1 MSRFTLLRF
10 IYALAACSWAT
21 LSMSGVASAADS
33 MDAAKPVATSNQQ
46 TPNSTCMPF
55 IGEHLRFNI
64 GWEFINAGS
73 TSMDIV
79 GSDKGWQVKTF
90 ARTNKVLDVFKKV
103 RDQITAEGLCIDG
116 RMQSTV
122 FDADL
127 HERKYKAKKR
137 TDFLWQKNQVTHTQ
151 NQITEHFDVAAG
163 HLSVIDAFLAVR
175 GQQLSPGQTITIPI
189 FDSRKK
195 YELVVEVLP
204 KKETLKAPWGKKVS
218 CILVKPK
225 LKTAGIF
232 TQKGEMLLW
241 MTDDARHIPLK
252 MMAKIK
258 FGRVFARLTSY
269 SRDVPQAIVPPQ
281 PTVQAI
287 KTATA
292 P

>member
-1 MSRFTLLRF
+1 
-10 IYALAACSWAT
+10 
-21 LSMSGVASAADS
+21 MSGVASAADS

>member
-1 MSRFTLLRF
+1 MPG
-10 IYALAACSWAT
+10 LAI
-21 LSMSGVASAADS
+21 AADS
-33 MDAAKPVATSNQQ
+33 VDSDPVESTNQQ
-46 TPNSTCMPF
+46 TATSACMPF
-55 IGEHLRFNI
+55 IGEHLTFNI

-73 TSMDIV
+73 TSMDIIAFNN
-79 GSDKGWQVKTF
+79 GWQVKTF

-103 RDQITAEGLCIDG
+103 RDKITAEGLCIDG

-127 HERKYKAKKR
+127 HERKYAAKKR

-175 GQQLSPGQTITIPI
+175 GQKLTPGQTINIPI
-189 FDSRKK
+189 FDSRKR

-204 KKETLKAPWGKKVS
+204 KKETLKAPWGEKIS
-218 CILVKPK
+218 CVLVKPK

-232 TQKGEMLLW
+232 TNKGEMLLW
-241 MTDDARHIPLK
+241 MSDDARHIPLK

-258 FGRVFARLTSY
+258 FGRVFAHLTSY
-269 SRDVPQAIVPPQ
+269 SKDVKDTPQ

-287 KTATA
+287 HSTPATSA
-292 P
+292 AAQ

>member
-1 MSRFTLLRF
+1 MLRIIPLLACL
-10 IYALAACSWAT
+10 ALIFFQPAQAN
-21 LSMSGVASAADS
+21 AS
-33 MDAAKPVATSNQQ
+33 DAATPPVHAVQATPTS
-46 TPNSTCMPF
+46 CMPF
-55 IGEHLRFNI
+55 IGEHLSFSI

-73 TSMDIV
+73 TTMDIIAI
-79 GSDKGWQVKTF
+79 DNGWQVKTF

-103 RDQITAEGLCIDG
+103 RDKITAEGLCING

-127 HERKYKAKKR
+127 HERKYSAKKR
-137 TDFLWQKNQVTHTQ
+137 TDFLWQQNQVTHTQ
-151 NQITEHFDVAAG
+151 NQITEHFDVEAG

-175 GQQLSPGQTITIPI
+175 AQTLTPGQSLTIPI

-195 YELVVEVLP
+195 YELVVEVLA
-204 KKETLKAPWGKKVS
+204 KKETLKAPWGEKIS

-232 TQKGEMLLW
+232 TQKGEMQLW
-241 MTDDARHIPLK
+241 MSDDERHIPMK

-269 SRDVPQAIVPPQ
+269 SKDSPQNTIPPTNTTAPQAS
-281 PTVQAI
+281 A
-287 KTATA
+287 A

>member
-1 MSRFTLLRF
+1 MPRF
-10 IYALAACSWAT
+10 ILLLLACGFSSLAI
-21 LSMSGVASAADS
+21 AADTNKAS
-33 MDAAKPVATSNQQ
+33 QP
-46 TPNSTCMPF
+46 TPCMPF
-55 IGEHLRFNI
+55 IGEHLTFDI

-73 TSMDIV
+73 TSMDIMAFNN
-79 GSDKGWQVKTF
+79 GWQVKTF
-90 ARTNKVLDVFKKV
+90 ARTNKVLDIFKKV
-103 RDQITAEGLCIDG
+103 RDHITAEGLCIDG

-137 TDFLWQKNQVTHTQ
+137 TDFLWQNNQVTHTQ
-151 NQITEHFDVAAG
+151 NQVTEHFDVAAG

-195 YELVVEVLP
+195 YELVVEILA
-204 KKETLKAPWGKKVS
+204 KKETLKAPWGEKVS

-232 TQKGEMLLW
+232 TQKGEMQLW

-269 SRDVPQAIVPPQ
+269 SKDIPQAPVPPQ
-281 PTVQAI
+281 ASVHAI
-287 KTATA
+287 KPATA
-292 P
+292 Q